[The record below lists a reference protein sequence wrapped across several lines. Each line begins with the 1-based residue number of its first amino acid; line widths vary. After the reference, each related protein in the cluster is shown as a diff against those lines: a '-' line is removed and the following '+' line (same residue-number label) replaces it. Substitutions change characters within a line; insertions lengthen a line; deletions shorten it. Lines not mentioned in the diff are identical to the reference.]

1 MSNYYLQTVIVIM
14 TLNVFKHIDI
24 LNLTIESLN
33 LQKKILRVAKNIS
46 IKDTYNVSTI
56 KS

>member
-46 IKDTYNVSTI
+46 IKDTNNFSTI